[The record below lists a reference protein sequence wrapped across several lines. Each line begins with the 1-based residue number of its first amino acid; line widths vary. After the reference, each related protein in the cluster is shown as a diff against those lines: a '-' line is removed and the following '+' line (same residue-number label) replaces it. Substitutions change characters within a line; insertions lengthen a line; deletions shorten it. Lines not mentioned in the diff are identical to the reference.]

1 MPADSC
7 VLILV
12 ASTANPFTFRRL
24 RKRKSKSVSYSNVI
38 STSLM
43 TASPP
48 NNSNLPTSN
57 VDSICAQ
64 LQHIAQ
70 AKWKLL
76 DIENRRREMI
86 SEMAEFE
93 SQDRF
98 LTDAKKTIQ
107 ELTEERDSHSET
119 IQQINQDKNSL
130 EKLMSGTQE
139 EQRALEQKLARD
151 YQHICRTIEQANRS
165 AKESGLQQDEL
176 IDFSAL
182 LPPSNVSLP
191 LFLTNSLTQTATT
204 APQFGGF
211 SSSSPPS
218 SSSVDPN
225 MSTANSTLNLPI
237 LSPSSGSSVAFQQQQ
252 QLFQL
257 TQQQQLLKMNSLLNL
272 DPNAAAILNAFSAN
286 YTAVSTGMFS
296 NPYQN
301 VLMAA
306 AAAQHQQ
313 QNPPQA
319 QQRSSAAKSSLPT
332 DSSHQSPPM
341 KNCQCCSASIHRNA
355 PICPMC
361 KSKSRSKNPKKP
373 KRKPEQPQ

>member
-1 MPADSC
+1 
-7 VLILV
+7 
-12 ASTANPFTFRRL
+12 
-24 RKRKSKSVSYSNVI
+24 
-38 STSLM
+38 M

-57 VDSICAQ
+57 VDTICAQ

-107 ELTEERDSHSET
+107 ELNEERDSHSDT
-119 IQQINQDKNSL
+119 IHQINQDKNSL
-130 EKLMSGTQE
+130 EKLMSGTRE
-139 EQRALEQKLARD
+139 EQRALEQKLSRD
-151 YQHICRTIEQANRS
+151 YQHIYHIIEQANRS

-176 IDFSAL
+176 IDASAL
-182 LPPSNVSLP
+182 LPSLNVTLP
-191 LFLTNSLTQTATT
+191 PFLPNSLTQTATT
-204 APQFGGF
+204 APQLGGF
-211 SSSSPPS
+211 PSSSPPS
-218 SSSVDPN
+218 SSSVDPTS
-225 MSTANSTLNLPI
+225 MSTANSTLNLPL
-237 LSPSSGSSVAFQQQQ
+237 LSPSSGSSAAFQQQQ

-257 TQQQQLLKMNSLLNL
+257 TQQQQILKMNSLFNM
-272 DPNAAAILNAFSAN
+272 DPNTAAIFNALSAN
-286 YTAVSTGMFS
+286 YPPVSTGMLPP
-296 NPYQN
+296 NYQSI
-301 VLMAA
+301 LMAL
-306 AAAQHQQ
+306 AAAQQQQQ
-313 QNPPQA
+313 QNPPQP